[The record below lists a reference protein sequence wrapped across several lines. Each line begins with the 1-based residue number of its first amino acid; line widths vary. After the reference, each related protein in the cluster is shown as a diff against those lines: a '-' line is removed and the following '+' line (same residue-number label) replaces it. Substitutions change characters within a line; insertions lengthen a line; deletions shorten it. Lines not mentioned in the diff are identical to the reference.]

1 MYKRHD
7 PDGVALSDAV
17 LLLTQQVAAWPT
29 TEARRLSGPL
39 RRAVRV
45 RGRWGRYSR
54 GVLRVTVDSD
64 ILPRQMQQIREAVG
78 GLSVE
83 IAPTTV
89 TLREQGVT
97 RLPDEEAVQETLVWN
112 ESPWGE
118 SVWGPSPPV
127 YETLTLGE
135 SRLGM
140 AVLGGDD
147 APSRFEAI
155 LDIIGNGSFPKSG
168 ERDDLIRGELHQLR
182 DAMIL
187 EAHARDGRDVL
198 VSNDVTA
205 FGGAGRSKLEALCH
219 TKIRTLDEFC
229 REVETLAARQLDTKA

>member
-1 MYKRHD
+1 
-7 PDGVALSDAV
+7 
-17 LLLTQQVAAWPT
+17 
-29 TEARRLSGPL
+29 
-39 RRAVRV
+39 
-45 RGRWGRYSR
+45 
-54 GVLRVTVDSD
+54 VLRVTVDTN
-64 ILPRQMQQIREAVG
+64 ILSRQMERLHEAVE
-78 GLSVE
+78 GLDVE
-83 IAPTTV
+83 IAQTTV
-89 TLREQGVT
+89 TLREIGVT
-97 RLPDEEAVQETLVWN
+97 KPLDEEAVQETMVWN

-118 SVWGPSPPV
+118 SVWGPSPPL

-140 AVLGGDD
+140 AVLGGDELLG
-147 APSRFEAI
+147 RFEAV
-155 LDIIGNGSFPKSG
+155 LGIIGSGSFPKRG
-168 ERDDLIRGELHQLR
+168 ERDDLTDTQRRQLR

-229 REVETLAARQLDTKA
+229 GEVETLAARQLDTKA

>member
-1 MYKRHD
+1 VTAD
-7 PDGVALSDAV
+7 TNVLSSDM
-17 LLLTQQVAAWPT
+17 
-29 TEARRLSGPL
+29 RRL
-39 RRAVRV
+39 
-45 RGRWGRYSR
+45 
-54 GVLRVTVDSD
+54 
-64 ILPRQMQQIREAVG
+64 REAVE
-78 GLSVE
+78 GLDVE

-89 TLREQGVT
+89 TLRERGVT
-97 RLPDEEAVQETLVWN
+97 SLPSDDAVVSETGVWN
-112 ESPWGE
+112 ESRWGE
-118 SVWGPSPPV
+118 FVWGPSPPV

-155 LDIIGNGSFPKSG
+155 LAIIGDGSFPKRG
-168 ERDDLIRGELHQLR
+168 ERDKLTDGQRRQLR

-205 FGGAGRSKLEALCH
+205 FGGEKRSRLEALCH
-219 TKIRTLDEFC
+219 TKIRTVDEVC
-229 REVETLAARQLDTKA
+229 REVATLAGRP